1 MISSEDIEVIIGSDE
16 DEPELSETE
25 ELSLANRF
33 SAFKGKK
40 FDFSL
45 KLVNPDKMSEF
56 QTVQIGK
63 AGVIS
68 SVTSLKAFISQ
79 KVSQLPNISVN
90 IESVEYGYIGPGHG
104 ARGKKVWIYNDD
116 DVAAMYETH
125 SGNRT
130 IRLWCYTHA
139 CTRKICTGKSKASSG
154 SKFEQHSEKL
164 SDVDEICAKL
174 SEKHKGEYSKDQ
186 LRAWA
191 HMINMGKYESYDEA
205 PDKPFWKGRKRQRS
219 DDQVPSNSSSKRPA
233 SFVAS
238 PSKKVGIRS
247 ELITQL
253 KQWHALLESG
263 VVSQSEYDEMK
274 SAIMTDMKDLQK

>member
-1 MISSEDIEVIIGSDE
+1 MISSEDTEVVIGPDDDE
-16 DEPELSETE
+16 AEAQASSERE
-25 ELSLANRF
+25 DLSLADRF
-33 SAFKGKK
+33 GAFKGKT

-56 QTVQIGK
+56 QTVQMGK
-63 AGVIS
+63 AGVLS
-68 SVTSLKAFISQ
+68 SVANLKAFMVQ
-79 KVSQLPNISVN
+79 KMTQLPNALIN

-104 ARGKKVWIYNDD
+104 ARGKKMWIYNDD
-116 DVAAMYETH
+116 DIAEMYETH

-139 CTRKICTGKSKASSG
+139 RKVSTGKSKASSG
-154 SKFEQHSEKL
+154 SKFEQHSDKL

-174 SEKHKGEYSKDQ
+174 SEKHKGEYSKDE

-205 PDKPFWKGRKRQRS
+205 PDKPFWRGRKRQCG
-219 DDQVPSNSSSKRPA
+219 DQAPPSSKRPT
-233 SFVAS
+233 SFVVS
-238 PSKKVGIRS
+238 PSKKMRIRS
-247 ELITQL
+247 ELITRL

-263 VVSQSEYDEMK
+263 LVSQSEYDEVK